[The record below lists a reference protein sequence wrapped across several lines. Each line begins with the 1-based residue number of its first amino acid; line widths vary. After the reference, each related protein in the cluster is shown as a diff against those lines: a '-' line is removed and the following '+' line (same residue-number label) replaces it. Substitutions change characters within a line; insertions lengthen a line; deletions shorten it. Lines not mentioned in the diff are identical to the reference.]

1 MYLCCLCKGKK
12 EVYYNYGR
20 CTYVAYAR
28 GKKEVYYNYGR
39 CTYVAY
45 ARGKRKCTIIMEDIL
60 MLLMQG
66 EEGSVL

>member
-28 GKKEVYYNYGR
+28 GG
-39 CTYVAY
+39 
-45 ARGKRKCTIIMEDIL
+45 RKCTIIMEDVL

-66 EEGSVL
+66 EKGSVL